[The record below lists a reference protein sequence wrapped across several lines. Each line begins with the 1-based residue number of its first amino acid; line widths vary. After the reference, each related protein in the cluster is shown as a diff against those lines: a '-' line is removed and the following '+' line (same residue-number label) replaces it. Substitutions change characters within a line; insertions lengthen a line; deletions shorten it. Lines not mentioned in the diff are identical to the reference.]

1 MIQREHIFQ
10 RYLKTWVRDCV
21 AVDHLFMSFDSAG
34 KATEN
39 QRARAAARGVL
50 AGTPDTVLHVAG
62 KPAIYAELKAPGGK
76 LSDAQ
81 ERLGKKLTAL
91 GCQWFCVNSVRSYGV
106 WLIALDIPLVTN
118 AGYQAMHAD
127 AKIEAA
133 IAKAEAKEA
142 AAKGAA
148 VDGKPAKKRTRTT
161 KPPPRYLVRKRVAS
175 RAARAGIRL

>member
-21 AVDHLFMSFDSAG
+21 AVEHLFMSFDSAG

-50 AGTPDTVLHVAG
+50 AGTPDTVLHVEG
-62 KPAIYAELKAPGGK
+62 LPPIYAELKARGGK

-81 ERLGKKLTAL
+81 QRLGEKLGEL
-91 GCQWFCVNSVRSYGV
+91 GCYWFCVSSVEGYHL
-106 WLIALDIPLVTN
+106 WLSGLRVPLVTN
-118 AGYQAMHAD
+118 AAYQAQHAD

-133 IAKAEAKEA
+133 IAKSR
-142 AAKGAA
+142 
-148 VDGKPAKKRTRTT
+148 VGKPTRTT
-161 KPPPRYLVRKRVAS
+161 KPAPRFTVGKRVAS